1 MTKLGQR
8 IDGYDVI
15 RSRPI
20 KAIPNKRLS
29 GDPLNFTG
37 DVALGI
43 EILIFCE
50 TIKPFKGIFKNCI
63 SPDVMV
69 I

>member
-1 MTKLGQR
+1 LGQR
-8 IDGYDVI
+8 IDGYGFI

-20 KAIPNKRLS
+20 KAIPIIRVS

-50 TIKPFKGIFKNCI
+50 TLKPFKGIIKNCI
-63 SPDVMV
+63 LPDVTV